1 VNSSLS
7 PRERAGVGGNSASLS
22 SGIPISRPPPTPMAS
37 PMPYSS
43 LRELYVTRLREFYR
57 QPARIFWVYGFP
69 TVLACL
75 LGLAFRSRPAASLEV
90 DVVENAAAGPVVE
103 ALNRPDARPRSEGQ
117 PAVRPRLVPAEV
129 GEMRIKT
136 GKTPVLVIPG
146 TGDRLTYR
154 FDPTRPEAIAA
165 RDAFDDAYQRA
176 RGRTDPVATADSPVK
191 EPGSRYID
199 FLIPG
204 LIGVNT
210 MGGGLWGVGFLIV
223 NFRIAKLLKRFMA
236 TPMPRRNFLLAILGA
251 RLTFL
256 IPDVAVLM
264 LLGVLGFGMPVRG
277 SLAVLALVEVAGAL
291 AFAGIGL
298 LVASRAATTETVSGL
313 MNLVMIP
320 MWIFSGVFFSSDRF
334 PAGLQ
339 PLIRVLPLTQLVS
352 GLRAVLLE
360 GAGLV
365 DVAGNLLILSA
376 WAVVTFLLALRLFR
390 WT

>member
-1 VNSSLS
+1 
-7 PRERAGVGGNSASLS
+7 
-22 SGIPISRPPPTPMAS
+22 
-37 PMPYSS
+37 MPYSS

-75 LGLAFRSRPAASLEV
+75 LGLAFRSRPATSLEV
-90 DVVENAAAGPVVE
+90 DVVENAASGPVVE
-103 ALNRPDARPRSEGQ
+103 ALNRPGARPRSEGQ
-117 PAVRPRLVPAEV
+117 PAVHPRLVSSEV
-129 GEMRIKT
+129 GETRIKT
-136 GKTPVLVIPG
+136 GKTPVLVIPE

-176 RGRTDPVATADSPVK
+176 RGRTDPVATADELVK

-236 TPMPRRNFLLAILGA
+236 TPMPRQNFLLAILGA

-334 PAGLQ
+334 PAWLQ
-339 PLIRVLPLTQLVS
+339 PLVQALPLTQLVN
-352 GLRAVLLE
+352 GLRAVILE
-360 GAGLV
+360 GAGLGG
-365 DVAGNLLILSA
+365 VAVNLLILSA

>member
-1 VNSSLS
+1 
-7 PRERAGVGGNSASLS
+7 
-22 SGIPISRPPPTPMAS
+22 
-37 PMPYSS
+37 MPYSS
-43 LRELYVTRLREFYR
+43 LRELYLARLREFYR

-75 LGLAFRSRPAASLEV
+75 LGLAFRSRPATTLEV
-90 DVVENAAAGPVVE
+90 DVIENPEAPAVVAALGNPK
-103 ALNRPDARPRSEGQ
+103 ARPRCEGQ
-117 PAVRPRLVPAEV
+117 PAVRARLVTAEV
-129 GEMRIKT
+129 GERRIKT
-136 GKTPVLVIPG
+136 GKTALLVVPG
-146 TGDRLTYR
+146 TGDRVTYR
-154 FDPTRPEAIAA
+154 FDPTRPEAVAA
-165 RDAFDDAYQRA
+165 REAFDDAYQRGK
-176 RGRTDPVATADSPVK
+176 GRADAAPTADEPVK

-210 MGGGLWGVGFLIV
+210 MGGGLWGVGFLLV

-236 TPMPRRNFLLAILGA
+236 TPMPRRNFLMAILGA

-256 IPDVAVLM
+256 LPDVGILL
-264 LLGVLGFGMPVRG
+264 LLGVLGFHMPVRG
-277 SLAVLALVEVAGAL
+277 SLAVFALVEVAGAL

-320 MWIFSGVFFSSDRF
+320 MWLFSGVFFSSDRF
-334 PAGLQ
+334 PGWLQ
-339 PLIRVLPLTQLVS
+339 PLIQALPLTQLVN

-360 GAGLV
+360 GAGLA
-365 DVAGNLLILSA
+365 DVGLNLLILSA